1 MSKHISLILALAL
14 LSTFLSTSLNS
25 YASPFE
31 LSYDDGKAEYGWSDF
46 HPYAAAVRFTSPS
59 ESWRITGIRLHATCL
74 LRDPAS
80 LFYVQIW
87 DSGLNTKYWSAFM
100 FGKVFSN
107 NTLDWYTIQL
117 QNVVVTGV
125 FYVVIVPMFT
135 LDGAQLW
142 ISVDSDPS
150 FSNNSF
156 IVNVGEHIILAS
168 LNATSKRPGDFMI
181 RVVGEPTPTPPEL
194 RLYSVNVNEDEAILT
209 FKYPG
214 ELAGFEAKLVKNDGS
229 FTEENVTR
237 LGENLVVRV
246 RGEGLLTVNL
256 LTPSHETIGASVRLE
271 TGLRSLYESL
281 LANYTALKRNADDM
295 AGQIGLL
302 AKVNEE
308 LRLSLNQS
316 QALVRLQNDRIEE
329 LLSNVS
335 TLREELD
342 KARVEASSLR
352 GLNTLLTI
360 GLIVAVTVSF
370 LLGFPGVRRR
380 WRREK

>member
-31 LSYDDGKAEYGWSDF
+31 LSYDDGKADYGWSDF
-46 HPYAAAVRFTSPS
+46 HPSAAAVRFTPPS

-107 NTLDWYTIQL
+107 NTLDWYTIKL
-117 QNVVVTGV
+117 PNVVVTGV

-142 ISVDSDPS
+142 ISVDSDPP

-156 IVNVGEHIILAS
+156 IVDAVEHIIHDS

-181 RVVGEPTPTPPEL
+181 RVIGEPTPTPPEL
-194 RLYSVNVNEDEAILT
+194 TLHSVMVNEDETILA

-214 ELAGFEAKLVKNDGS
+214 ETMGFEAKLIKSDGS

-237 LGENLVVRV
+237 VGENLIVRV
-246 RGEGLLTVNL
+246 RGEGLLNINL
-256 LTPSHETIGASVRLE
+256 VTPGFETIGASVRLE

-281 LANYTALKRNADDM
+281 LANYTVLKHSNDDM
-295 AGQIGLL
+295 AGQIGSLTRE
-302 AKVNEE
+302 KEE

-316 QALVRLQNDRIEE
+316 QALNRLQNDRIEE

-342 KARVEASSLR
+342 KANAEASTLR
-352 GLNTLLTI
+352 GLNTLLTL
-360 GLIVAVTVSF
+360 GLALAVTVSSF
-370 LLGFPGVRRR
+370 LGFLEARRR
-380 WRREK
+380 WGRS

>member
-31 LSYDDGKAEYGWSDF
+31 LSYDDGKADYGWSDF
-46 HPYAAAVRFTSPS
+46 HPSAAAVRFTPPS

-107 NTLDWYTIQL
+107 NTLDWYTIKL
-117 QNVVVTGV
+117 PNVVVTGV

-142 ISVDSDPS
+142 ISVDSDPP

-156 IVNVGEHIILAS
+156 IVDAVEHIIHDS

-181 RVVGEPTPTPPEL
+181 RVIGEPTPTPPEL
-194 RLYSVNVNEDEAILT
+194 TLHSVKVGEDETILA
-209 FKYPG
+209 FKYPS
-214 ELAGFEAKLVKNDGS
+214 ELMGFEAKLIKSDGS

-237 LGENLVVRV
+237 VGENLIVRV
-246 RGEGLLTVNL
+246 RGEGLLNINL
-256 LTPSHETIGASVRLE
+256 VTPGFETIGASVRLE

-281 LANYTALKRNADDM
+281 LANYTVLKHSNDDM
-295 AGQIGLL
+295 AGQIGSLTRE
-302 AKVNEE
+302 KEE
-308 LRLSLNQS
+308 LRLSL
-316 QALVRLQNDRIEE
+316 
-329 LLSNVS
+329 
-335 TLREELD
+335 
-342 KARVEASSLR
+342 
-352 GLNTLLTI
+352 
-360 GLIVAVTVSF
+360 
-370 LLGFPGVRRR
+370 
-380 WRREK
+380 